1 MTLKSNII
9 LGSGGH
15 SRVILENLY
24 ILKKKNIKI
33 YDFNFSYR
41 KNNTILKNKVIDFK
55 KIPKKEISKNNN
67 LFLAIGDNNIRK
79 KYFDKFRTR
88 IKMPNLISKNSS
100 ISRYSKLGIAN
111 FFNHF
116 CFIGANSIIG
126 NNNIINTK
134 SLIEHDVKIGSHC
147 HIGPNVKIGGGSS
160 VGDNVMCGIGSIIIN
175 KIKICSNVTIG
186 AGTIITKN
194 ITKPGTYVTAGNKLR
209 KL

>member
-41 KNNTILKNKVIDFK
+41 KDNTILKNKVIDFK

-67 LFLAIGDNNIRK
+67 LFLAIRDNNIK

-88 IKMPNLISKNSS
+88 IKMPNLISK
-100 ISRYSKLGIAN
+100 IQVFL
-111 FFNHF
+111 
-116 CFIGANSIIG
+116 
-126 NNNIINTK
+126 
-134 SLIEHDVKIGSHC
+134 
-147 HIGPNVKIGGGSS
+147 
-160 VGDNVMCGIGSIIIN
+160 
-175 KIKICSNVTIG
+175 VTQ
-186 AGTIITKN
+186 N
-194 ITKPGTYVTAGNKLR
+194 
-209 KL
+209 

>member
-33 YDFNFSYR
+33 YDFNFSSK
-41 KNNTILKNKVIDFK
+41 KNNIILKSKVRDFK
-55 KIPKKEISKNNN
+55 KILQKEISKNSN
-67 LFLAIGDNNIRK
+67 LYLAIGENNIRK
-79 KYFDKFRTR
+79 KYFVKFKNRV
-88 IKMPNLISKNSS
+88 KLPNLIAKNSY
-100 ISRYSKLGIAN
+100 ISSYSKLGIAN
-111 FFNHF
+111 FLNHF
-116 CFIGANSIIG
+116 SFIGANSIIG

-147 HIGPNVKIGGGSS
+147 HIGPNVKIGGSS
-160 VGDNVMCGIGSIIIN
+160 SIGDNVMCGIGSIIIN
-175 KIKICSNVTIG
+175 KVKICSNVTLG
-186 AGTIITKN
+186 AGTIVTKN
-194 ITKPGTYVTAGNKLR
+194 INKPGTYVTAGNKLR

>member
-41 KNNTILKNKVIDFK
+41 KDNTILKNKVIDFK

-79 KYFDKFRTR
+79 KYFNKFRTR
-88 IKMPNLISKNSS
+88 IKMPIYIKNSS
-100 ISRYSKLGIAN
+100 ISRYSN
-111 FFNHF
+111 
-116 CFIGANSIIG
+116 
-126 NNNIINTK
+126 
-134 SLIEHDVKIGSHC
+134 
-147 HIGPNVKIGGGSS
+147 
-160 VGDNVMCGIGSIIIN
+160 
-175 KIKICSNVTIG
+175 
-186 AGTIITKN
+186 
-194 ITKPGTYVTAGNKLR
+194 
-209 KL
+209 